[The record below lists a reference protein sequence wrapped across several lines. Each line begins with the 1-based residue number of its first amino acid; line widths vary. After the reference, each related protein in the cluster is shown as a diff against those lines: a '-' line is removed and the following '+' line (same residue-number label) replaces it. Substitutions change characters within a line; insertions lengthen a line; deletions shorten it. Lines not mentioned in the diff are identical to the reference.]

1 MSRLDHYAEWLIAN
15 QNLKGTPNFEAVASA
30 YRDLRATPEEPE
42 EMPAPQMQ
50 PQPEETPEPQGQLGA
65 AAKRG
70 VHALSEQAA
79 GIGLGLESAFGKQ
92 EAAQKQ
98 MEAIKADQAKS
109 AQGVKS
115 TQFKDIEDIYG
126 KEGLIAA
133 AKEVPGYIAEK
144 ALESAPSAAAPLGVG
159 LAAASVT
166 GPVGGAIAGATTAV
180 VQMFGEM
187 MQRQA
192 QEKHNAG
199 ELEPG
204 KAAGAAVPAGLL
216 DYAVDRV
223 TLGMANPFKQ
233 AVKEAAEQEIK
244 KSVLG
249 AVAKRA
255 AISAPLGAATEIGQ
269 QALELTQ
276 AGLPIADEAA
286 KQEYKEAGI
295 AGGLLEGLAGGAGAA
310 YRTQAQ
316 NQEVTATE
324 ETRSPQP
331 EAAAE
336 EPISQPE
343 PIAQDETEITT
354 EVPSYDRGTIETG
367 NAPEVATEEPI
378 SQPEPIA
385 QDETEITTEVPS
397 YDRGTIETGNA
408 PEVKPSETPTAV
420 SNKEEVTAVED
431 GTFKGQ
437 TELNLKPIPTKEG
450 ASPIVEYGE
459 RKIVM
464 ADVNG
469 VSVPFYLSTG
479 YGGKKN
485 VASGKWYPMFG
496 IGEKGWINKTSGSDM
511 NTYYGSP
518 ELAAVAKQLDTQIGD
533 VRNDT
538 SHPVITPYKAFQTKH
553 DKGAIDF
560 INSPFS
566 NKPAASHDD
575 PDVISTVNKNIE
587 AIKQAIGNKQT
598 GVITPNKAE
607 GKPVQQD
614 IETDEIESIPE
625 QKVLNEQPDA
635 IKEFVGRETQ
645 HTALKTKP
653 SVIKDTIEAFKNFDA
668 DRAAQMLVRPA
679 APVSTELKE
688 RGIFED
694 DKLRGDS
701 IIHANKQIGNVIQA
715 ASESGPAVPA
725 GDGTLKASVN
735 PRLAPINIFR
745 NVVDTGKKYG
755 FDGAQ
760 QLAEAYRISWGEET
774 LAEDAKMKAKAQELK
789 TQAKDYEDIANDMAK
804 KGNAKVNEIT
814 AAKAKAQA
822 LKNKAD
828 ALEDIYRE
836 RTVTPED
843 IKKKDA
849 FLKAAPEMK
858 QHIQD
863 LRDLIRANV
872 DLWYETGRIDKE
884 TRDQWN
890 SKKYYMPMQVFSEA
904 KGTFDDVPESWGV
917 GAGARS
923 VAGMEKRKGHSQ
935 AVNLWDNLQKQ
946 QAFMTAIAGQNLAR
960 NEALTQLEKYG
971 SAKKA
976 ADQSDS
982 NKKGNYV
989 VSYVDGKKT
998 WWEVKNPAL
1007 VDAFQNF
1014 NYQLSPLMKIAQKG
1028 AQVLRTTALVQPY
1041 YWYKQLVIDPIHASF
1056 VGGVGNLTPL
1066 HSFTE
1071 FAKILTN
1078 TSKAVPVLR
1087 RHGVIGPVDV
1097 IHDADAVKDQI
1108 GYAMQAKPI
1117 SVSKLAHALTKIHEA
1132 ADASTRAAAYN
1143 KALAMAKQQGLTGD
1157 AAENFAVNKARELI
1171 NFSVHGISSSV
1182 NTMRNM
1188 VPFFSA
1194 ALNSLDTTY
1203 RAATGHNLNA
1213 KEAAKARA
1221 DFRNAT
1227 ALTFTLTSIYTLM
1240 MLQDQDYLDAKGI
1253 DKDGNWLVPLPDDE
1267 NGRHG
1272 FLKIPAPHEIGFLFK
1287 TLPELLIRG
1296 MMNDATT
1303 KEILTSIGEGISRNT
1318 PPLMPMAQIVK
1329 PTVDVTRN
1337 YNALTGAPIEST
1349 GQQRLP
1355 VERRGEASAS
1365 EIAKFASDDLKAKNI
1380 NLSPAKIDYLIRGY
1394 FAEWG
1399 AMGSALADSM
1409 IRTYKG
1415 EDKTPTK
1422 DWLNSKENPM
1432 RSMFTNPIS
1441 SRSKA
1446 QLYELFESSQQI
1458 VNSVTDYQKQGN
1470 VEKIKELMADP
1481 ETKKQYATAA
1491 GMKAFIDKEA
1501 EFNRQIKIISSRPDT
1516 PANRALIK
1524 SLQRKSNDNAS
1535 KAIAV
1540 AKKLGLPY

>member
-30 YRDLRATPEEPE
+30 YRDLRATPEESE

-50 PQPEETPEPQGQLGA
+50 PQPEETPEPQGRLGA

-192 QEKHNAG
+192 QEKQNAG

-276 AGLPIADEAA
+276 AGLPIYDEAA

-310 YRTQAQ
+310 YRTRAQ
-316 NQEVTATE
+316 NQEAPSTE

-331 EAAAE
+331 EVATE
-336 EPISQPE
+336 EPINQPE
-343 PIAQDETEITT
+343 PIAQDETETTT

-367 NAPEVATEEPI
+367 NVPEVE
-378 SQPEPIA
+378 
-385 QDETEITTEVPS
+385 
-397 YDRGTIETGNA
+397 
-408 PEVKPSETPTAV
+408 PSETPAAV
-420 SNKEEVTAVED
+420 PNKEEITAAE
-431 GTFKGQ
+431 Q
-437 TELNLKPIPTKEG
+437 APPIE
-450 ASPIVEYGE
+450 E
-459 RKIVM
+459 
-464 ADVNG
+464 
-469 VSVPFYLSTG
+469 
-479 YGGKKN
+479 
-485 VASGKWYPMFG
+485 VASA
-496 IGEKGWINKTSGSDM
+496 E
-511 NTYYGSP
+511 
-518 ELAAVAKQLDTQIGD
+518 
-533 VRNDT
+533 
-538 SHPVITPYKAFQTKH
+538 
-553 DKGAIDF
+553 
-560 INSPFS
+560 
-566 NKPAASHDD
+566 
-575 PDVISTVNKNIE
+575 DVIPE
-587 AIKQAIGNKQT
+587 
-598 GVITPNKAE
+598 
-607 GKPVQQD
+607 
-614 IETDEIESIPE
+614 PE
-625 QKVLNEQPDA
+625 QKVLAEQPDA
-635 IKEFVGRETQ
+635 IKDFVGRETQ

-1143 KALAMAKQQGLTGD
+1143 KALTMAKQQGLTGD

-1221 DFRNAT
+1221 DFRNAA

-1365 EIAKFASDDLKAKNI
+1365 EISKFASDDLKAKNI

-1399 AMGSALADSM
+1399 ALGSALADSM

-1501 EFNRQIKIISSRPDT
+1501 EFNRQIKIISNRPDT

>member
-1 MSRLDHYAEWLIAN
+1 
-15 QNLKGTPNFEAVASA
+15 
-30 YRDLRATPEEPE
+30 
-42 EMPAPQMQ
+42 MQ

-166 GPVGGAIAGATTAV
+166 GPVGGTIAGATTAV

-216 DYAVDRV
+216 DYVVDRV

-269 QALELTQ
+269 KALELTQ
-276 AGLPIADEAA
+276 AGLPIYDEAA

-295 AGGLLEGLAGGAGAA
+295 AGGLLEGFAGGAGAA

-316 NQEVTATE
+316 NQEAPAAE

-331 EAAAE
+331 EVATE
-336 EPISQPE
+336 EPINQPE
-343 PIAQDETEITT
+343 PIAQDETETT
-354 EVPSYDRGTIETG
+354 AEVPSYDRGTIETG
-367 NAPEVATEEPI
+367 NAPEVE
-378 SQPEPIA
+378 
-385 QDETEITTEVPS
+385 
-397 YDRGTIETGNA
+397 
-408 PEVKPSETPTAV
+408 PSETPTAV
-420 SNKEEVTAVED
+420 SNKEEVTAAE
-431 GTFKGQ
+431 Q
-437 TELNLKPIPTKEG
+437 APPIEE
-450 ASPIVEYGE
+450 V
-459 RKIVM
+459 
-464 ADVNG
+464 
-469 VSVPFYLSTG
+469 
-479 YGGKKN
+479 
-485 VASGKWYPMFG
+485 
-496 IGEKGWINKTSGSDM
+496 TSA
-511 NTYYGSP
+511 
-518 ELAAVAKQLDTQIGD
+518 E
-533 VRNDT
+533 
-538 SHPVITPYKAFQTKH
+538 
-553 DKGAIDF
+553 
-560 INSPFS
+560 
-566 NKPAASHDD
+566 
-575 PDVISTVNKNIE
+575 DVIPE
-587 AIKQAIGNKQT
+587 
-598 GVITPNKAE
+598 
-607 GKPVQQD
+607 
-614 IETDEIESIPE
+614 PE
-625 QKVLNEQPDA
+625 QKVLDEQPDA
-635 IKEFVGRETQ
+635 IKDFVGRETQ
-645 HTALKTKP
+645 HTALKAKP

-755 FDGAQ
+755 FDGTQ

-1221 DFRNAT
+1221 DFRNAA

-1296 MMNDATT
+1296 MMDDATT
-1303 KEILTSIGEGISRNT
+1303 KEILTSIGEGVSRNT

-1501 EFNRQIKIISSRPDT
+1501 EFNRQIKIISNRPDT